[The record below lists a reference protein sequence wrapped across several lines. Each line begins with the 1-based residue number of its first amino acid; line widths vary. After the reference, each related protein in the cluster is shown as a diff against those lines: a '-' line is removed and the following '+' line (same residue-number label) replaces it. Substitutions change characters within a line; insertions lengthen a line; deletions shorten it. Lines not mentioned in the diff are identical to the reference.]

1 MMSSIAFLILAGLVL
16 FVFVSSLVFP
26 SKGYIA
32 WVRQN
37 NRLQRDKH
45 ASQPKD
51 TPAGKTLLY
60 VDYKGNKWY
69 EFTDLLQMC
78 NKRHLQLMVSNRYME
93 MNITKPRLKEAIEK
107 VLQYYGTDKSG
118 EALKIISELHVRLD
132 LIGER
137 ETFIDSIALC
147 YLLNDEPI
155 QGLDEAL
162 HEKKK
167 RLIAEDDALFSFFLR
182 NYLIRL
188 RGLQEAYAT
197 DLQNYFRR
205 GAYAKILNVLNRF

>member
-1 MMSSIAFLILAGLVL
+1 MISSLILAIVCAIGWLAL
-16 FVFVSSLVFP
+16 FAILAFP
-26 SKGYIA
+26 NKGYVA
-32 WVRQN
+32 WVREN
-37 NRLQRDKH
+37 NRLQRAKEKGLSEH
-45 ASQPKD
+45 
-51 TPAGKTLLY
+51 TTIGKNLLY
-60 VDYKGNKWY
+60 VDYNGNKWY

-78 NKRHLQLMVSNRYME
+78 NKRHLQLMISNRYME

-197 DLQNYFRR
+197 DLQNYFQR
-205 GAYAKILNVLNRF
+205 GAYAKIVKTLNRF